1 MMPDPT
7 SKMKPFPWRCPR
19 CMEKSVHLATICY
32 MAKRAEA
39 GQLHAVE
46 IPALRI
52 PQCQKCGEQLFTIS
66 VDEQIQ
72 AAFLAQQTIGAHT
85 K

>member
-1 MMPDPT
+1 
-7 SKMKPFPWRCPR
+7 
-19 CMEKSVHLATICY
+19 MEKSVHLATICY
-32 MAKRAEA
+32 TAKRAEG
-39 GQLHAVE
+39 GQLDAVE

-52 PQCQKCGEQLFTIS
+52 PQCQNCGEQLFTIS

-72 AAFLAQQTIGAHT
+72 AAFRAQQAIGVQT

>member
-1 MMPDPT
+1 MKPEPAIK
-7 SKMKPFPWRCPR
+7 SKPFPWRCPR
-19 CMEKSVHLATICY
+19 CLEKSVHLATIPY
-32 MAKRAEA
+32 TAQGRGD
-39 GQLHAVE
+39 GQLHVVE

-52 PQCQKCGEQLFTIS
+52 PQCNKCGELVFTES

-72 AAFLAQQTIGAHT
+72 EAMRARRMGSVPV

>member
-1 MMPDPT
+1 MTLDPSAKT
-7 SKMKPFPWRCPR
+7 KLFPWRCPR
-19 CMEKSVHLATICY
+19 CMEKSVRLTTICY
-32 MAKRAEA
+32 TAKRTDAR
-39 GQLHAVE
+39 QVHVVE

-52 PQCQKCGEQLFTIS
+52 PQCQKCGEQIFTIS

-72 AAFLAQQTIGAHT
+72 AAFGAQQKLGVPS